1 MSDVRLTLAIGPY
14 EHVADLVSGRV
25 RATGIELTSQIYQFE
40 EIQNRFLRS
49 REWDVAEMS
58 FAKCCS
64 LISRGDDS
72 ITALPVFPGRA
83 FRHSSFYVRADGPV
97 RSPQDLAGKTVGV
110 PEWTQ
115 TAGIYARGLLSHHFK
130 VSLSDINWV
139 QAGVSEPGR
148 KEQVQPKLP
157 AGINLVGI
165 PDRSLNEMLLA
176 GDLDAIVSAHA
187 PASFLGGDPS
197 VTRLFPHYRA
207 DERAY
212 YEETGIYPI
221 MHVLVISSS
230 ALLGQRWIAMNLVE
244 AFDAA
249 KRASLVRLHEYPVPT
264 VPLPWAPA
272 EAEEMAALFGEDYFP
287 YGIEENRTT
296 IEAFLGFAY
305 EQGILDRRLEPED
318 LFPTE
323 VHERFRI

>member
-1 MSDVRLTLAIGPY
+1 MPDVRLTLAIGPY
-14 EHVADLVSGRV
+14 DHVTDLVSGRV
-25 RATGIELTSQIYQFE
+25 RPTGIDLTSQIYQFE
-40 EIQNRFLRS
+40 EIQNRFLRT

-58 FAKCCS
+58 LAKCCS
-64 LISRGDDS
+64 LISRGDNS

-83 FRHSSFYVRADGPV
+83 FRHSSFYIRSDGTV
-97 RSPQDLAGKTVGV
+97 RSPEDLAGKTVGV

-130 VSLSDINWV
+130 VSLSDIDWV

-157 AGINLVGI
+157 DGINLVGV
-165 PDRSLNEMLLA
+165 PDRSLDEMLLA

-187 PASFLGGDPS
+187 PASFLRGDPAVS
-197 VTRLFPHYRA
+197 RLFPDYRA
-207 DERAY
+207 EERAY
-212 YEETGIYPI
+212 FLETGIYPI
-221 MHVLVISSS
+221 MHVLVINSS
-230 ALLGQRWIAMNLVE
+230 ALVGQRWVAMNLVE

-249 KRASLVRLHEYPVPT
+249 KRACLDRFHEYPVPT

-296 IEAFLGFAY
+296 LEAFLGFAY
-305 EQGILDRRLEPED
+305 EQGILDRPLAPEE
-318 LFPTE
+318 LFPKE